1 MLKMKTKL
9 KRVYEVFN
17 LSTGTWDEKVM
28 TDEEYEY
35 FVSKQNATADQ
46 MEAEYEIIS
55 KIVAQKLGHSTRK
68 ESMD

>member
-28 TDEEYEY
+28 TDEE
-35 FVSKQNATADQ
+35 
-46 MEAEYEIIS
+46 
-55 KIVAQKLGHSTRK
+55 
-68 ESMD
+68 

>member
-1 MLKMKTKL
+1 
-9 KRVYEVFN
+9 
-17 LSTGTWDEKVM
+17 M

-55 KIVAQKLGHSTRK
+55 KIVAQKLGYSPKK

>member
-55 KIVAQKLGHSTRK
+55 KIVAQKLGHSPKK

>member
-1 MLKMKTKL
+1 MKTKL

-35 FVSKQNATADQ
+35 FVSKQNSTADQ
-46 MEAEYEIIS
+46 MEAEYDIIS
-55 KIVAQKLGHSTRK
+55 KIVAQKLGYSPKK